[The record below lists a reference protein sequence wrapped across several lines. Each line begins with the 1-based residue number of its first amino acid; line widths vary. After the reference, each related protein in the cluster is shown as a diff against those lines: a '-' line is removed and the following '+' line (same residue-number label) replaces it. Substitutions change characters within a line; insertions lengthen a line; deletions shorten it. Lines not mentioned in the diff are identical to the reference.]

1 MEGTRT
7 LAGELSSTSRRK
19 PARRCVC
26 VLFVC
31 VCECVSLSVVYVYNQ
46 SLTAY
51 LHLVALH
58 LLYYTVDAERGSVCS
73 GIVVVLFDRLVQG
86 SSEGTSQTSPSWRQ
100 GRDAGTHTK
109 EHIRTKSLIV
119 AHPL

>member
-1 MEGTRT
+1 MFVCV
-7 LAGELSSTSRRK
+7 LFVCVLFV
-19 PARRCVC
+19 CVLFVCVLFVC

-58 LLYYTVDAERGSVCS
+58 LYTVDAERGSVCS
-73 GIVVVLFDRLVQG
+73 GSVVVLFDRVVQG

-100 GRDAGTHTK
+100 GRDAGTHTYAQN
-109 EHIRTKSLIV
+109 L
-119 AHPL
+119 